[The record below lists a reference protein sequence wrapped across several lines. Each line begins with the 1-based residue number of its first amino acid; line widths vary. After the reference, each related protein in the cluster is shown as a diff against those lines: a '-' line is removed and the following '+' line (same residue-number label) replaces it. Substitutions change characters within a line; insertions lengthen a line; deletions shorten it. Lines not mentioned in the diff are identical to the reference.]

1 MKLHSVAEYAKKRK
15 TSKSTIYSW
24 IARKQAAKNGFK
36 VIEIGTIKLIKPIKK

>member
-24 IARKQAAKNGFK
+24 IAKKQTTKNGFK